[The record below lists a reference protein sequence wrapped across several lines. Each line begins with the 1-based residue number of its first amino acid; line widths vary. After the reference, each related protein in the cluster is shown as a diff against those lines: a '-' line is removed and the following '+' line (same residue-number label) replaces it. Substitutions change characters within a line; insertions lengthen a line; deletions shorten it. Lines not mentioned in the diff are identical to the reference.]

1 MFDLK
6 GKKALVTGSS
16 QGIGFAIAKCLAEQ
30 GAIVFI
36 NGTNEEKVKKATAQ
50 INGSSSA
57 VCDLSASDC
66 AEKLYE
72 LTGDID
78 LLVLNASVQ
87 FRRPWNEITE
97 EEFDKQ
103 IDVNLK
109 ASLKLI
115 QKYAPYMMEQNW
127 GRIVTIGSVQERKP
141 HKDMLIYAASKAAQT
156 NMVTNLA
163 KQLAPFGVTVNNV
176 APGVIATPRNEAAL
190 SDKEYAK
197 KVLDG
202 IPVGFAGEAEDCA
215 AQVLLLCSNE
225 GRYITGENIFVDGG
239 MKL

>member
-72 LTGDID
+72 LIENTPLDVFEMMTDGCSVFSYHGERVFLVKGETYNIKITYPDD
-78 LLVLNASVQ
+78 LI
-87 FRRPWNEITE
+87 R
-97 EEFDKQ
+97 
-103 IDVNLK
+103 
-109 ASLKLI
+109 
-115 QKYAPYMMEQNW
+115 
-127 GRIVTIGSVQERKP
+127 
-141 HKDMLIYAASKAAQT
+141 
-156 NMVTNLA
+156 A
-163 KQLAPFGVTVNNV
+163 KG
-176 APGVIATPRNEAAL
+176 IIR
-190 SDKEYAK
+190 EY
-197 KVLDG
+197 
-202 IPVGFAGEAEDCA
+202 F
-215 AQVLLLCSNE
+215 N
-225 GRYITGENIFVDGG
+225 
-239 MKL
+239 